1 MSKRMDADLIQ
12 DIIESIHR
20 ITSYTEKISYDEFL
34 KDYKSQDAVIR
45 NLEILGEAGKLLS
58 VKIKE
63 KYPHIPWK
71 DITGTRDKLIHDY
84 FGVNIN
90 LVWDTVEKEIPR
102 LSQSVDRLLKPP
114 APPFN

>member
-20 ITSYTEKISYDEFL
+20 IISYTENISYDKFL

-45 NLEILGEAGKLLS
+45 NLEILGEAVKLLS

-84 FGVNIN
+84 FGVNIDI
-90 LVWDTVEKEIPR
+90 VWDIVKTEIPKILPEVEKI
-102 LSQSVDRLLKPP
+102 LTNK
-114 APPFN
+114 